1 MRVLRSSRRA
11 MRGSVGAP
19 TKPRPA
25 RPPLPPR
32 REPVPAVVQG
42 ARTRLQ
48 TLGEMV
54 KFSGGALARIPQSLR
69 YGREIWWYAAFIAIG
84 STPVALVLT
93 YFTGSECSIEAYY
106 SLSQIGAQSL
116 AGVFNAIC
124 DTREITPLFFG
135 FAIGAKVG
143 CGLVAELGTMRVNE
157 EIDALEVMG
166 IPSKIYLVSTRMLAT
181 FIVLP
186 FMYLLALGVSYLGSY
201 VVQVFQVPAGTIS
214 SGIYSDYFYR
224 FLNLQDLGFSLIKAV
239 VFAFLIVCV
248 AVYYG
253 YNVTGG
259 AVGIG
264 RAVARTMAL
273 ALVITVVVNALLTQ
287 IFWGTNP
294 NLPIQI

>member
-1 MRVLRSSRRA
+1 MAVATRA
-11 MRGSVGAP
+11 PIQTPV
-19 TKPRPA
+19 RPA
-25 RPPLPPR
+25 
-32 REPVPAVVQG
+32 PAIVTG
-42 ARTRLQ
+42 LRTRIE
-48 TLGEMV
+48 TLGKMV
-54 KFSGGALARIPQSLR
+54 TFAGGALVRIPQSTR
-69 YGREIWWYAAFIAIG
+69 YMREIWWYAAFLAIG

-93 YFTGSECSIEAYY
+93 YFTGSECSVEAYY

-166 IPSKIYLVSTRMLAT
+166 IPSKIYLVSTRMLAC
-181 FIVLP
+181 FLVLP
-186 FMYLLALGVSYLGSY
+186 FMYLLSLGISY
-201 VVQVFQVPAGTIS
+201 VGSFVVQMYQVPAGTIS
-214 SGIYSDYFYR
+214 SGIYGDYFYR
-224 FLNLQDLGFSLIKAV
+224 FINLQDLAFSMIKAV

-253 YNVTGG
+253 YHVTGG

-264 RAVARTMAL
+264 KAVAKTMAL

-287 IFWGTNP
+287 VFWGTNP
-294 NLPIQI
+294 NLPIQV

>member
-1 MRVLRSSRRA
+1 MTAATSRLR
-11 MRGSVGAP
+11 GW
-19 TKPRPA
+19 
-25 RPPLPPR
+25 
-32 REPVPAVVQG
+32 
-42 ARTRLQ
+42 TR
-48 TLGEMV
+48 TLGEVVRFAAVGIVQMPRSV
-54 KFSGGALARIPQSLR
+54 RYLR
-69 YGREIWWYAAFIAIG
+69 EVWWYAAFIAIG

-93 YFTGSECSIEAYY
+93 YFTGSECSVEAYY

-157 EIDALEVMG
+157 EIDALQVMG
-166 IPSKIYLVSTRMLAT
+166 IPTRVYLVSTRMLAC

-186 FMYLLALGVSYLGSY
+186 FMYLLALAISYTGSW
-201 VVQVFQVPAGTIS
+201 VVQHFQIAQVSDGA
-214 SGIYSDYFYR
+214 YFDYFWR
-224 FLNLQDLGFSLIKAV
+224 FLNVQDLVFSMLKAV
-239 VFAFLIVCV
+239 IFAILIVCV
-248 AVYYG
+248 AVYHG

-264 RAVARTMAL
+264 RAVARTMAT
-273 ALVITVVVNALLTQ
+273 ALVMVVVVNAVLTQ
-287 IFWGTNP
+287 LFWGSNP

>member
-1 MRVLRSSRRA
+1 MAVATPVRPPPRAPAVEPRR
-11 MRGSVGAP
+11 GVGAGVRSRLE
-19 TKPRPA
+19 TLGKIVNFA
-25 RPPLPPR
+25 GG
-32 REPVPAVVQG
+32 AVVH
-42 ARTRLQ
+42 
-48 TLGEMV
+48 
-54 KFSGGALARIPQSLR
+54 IPQSTR
-69 YGREIWWYAAFIAIG
+69 YMREIWWYAAFLAIG

-93 YFTGSECSIEAYY
+93 YFTGSECSVEAYY

-166 IPSKIYLVSTRMLAT
+166 IPSKIYLVSTRMLSC

-186 FMYLLALGVSYLGSY
+186 FMYLLSLGISYVGSY
-201 VVQVFQVPAGTIS
+201 VVQMYQVPSGTIS
-214 SGIYSDYFYR
+214 SGVYGDYFYR
-224 FLNLQDLGFSLIKAV
+224 FINVQDLGFSMIKAV

-264 RAVARTMAL
+264 KAVAKTMAL

-287 IFWGTNP
+287 VFWGTNP

>member
-1 MRVLRSSRRA
+1 MAAVVKPAKPPAPATSRRL
-11 MRGSVGAP
+11 G
-19 TKPRPA
+19 RPS
-25 RPPLPPR
+25 RFSGVR
-32 REPVPAVVQG
+32 NGIE
-42 ARTRLQ
+42 
-48 TLGEMV
+48 TLGNIV
-54 KFSGGALARIPQSLR
+54 NFAADAIAHIPQSTR
-69 YGREIWWYAAFIAIG
+69 YMREVWWYAAFLAVG

-93 YFTGSECSIEAYY
+93 YFTGSECSVEAYY

-166 IPSKIYLVSTRMLAT
+166 IPSKIYLVSTRMLAC

-186 FMYLLALGVSYLGSY
+186 FMYLLSLGMSYLGSY
-201 VVQVFQVPAGTIS
+201 VVQMFQIPSGSIS
-214 SGIYSDYFYR
+214 SGVYADYFYR
-224 FLNLQDLGFSLIKAV
+224 FLNLQDLAFSMIKAV
-239 VFAFLIVCV
+239 TFAFLIVCV

-264 RAVARTMAL
+264 KAVAKTMAV
-273 ALVITVVVNALLTQ
+273 ALVVTVVVNALLTQ

-294 NLPIQI
+294 NLPIAT

>member
-1 MRVLRSSRRA
+1 MAIVA
-11 MRGSVGAP
+11 AP
-19 TKPRPA
+19 PNKPPTPAPKRMA
-25 RPPLPPR
+25 RPS
-32 REPVPAVVQG
+32 
-42 ARTRLQ
+42 RLAGVRNSVE
-48 TLGEMV
+48 TLGKV
-54 KFSGGALARIPQSLR
+54 VNFAGGAIGHIPKSTR
-69 YGREIWWYAAFIAIG
+69 YMREVWWYAAFLAIG
-84 STPVALVLT
+84 STPIALVLT

-166 IPSKIYLVSTRMLAT
+166 IPSKIYLVSTRMLAC

-186 FMYLLALGVSYLGSY
+186 FMYILALGVSYLGSY
-201 VVQVFQVPAGTIS
+201 VVQMVQVPSGTIS
-214 SGIYSDYFYR
+214 SGVYSDYFFR
-224 FLNLQDLGFSLIKAV
+224 FLNVQDLFFSMIKAV

-264 RAVARTMAL
+264 KAVAKTMAV
-273 ALVITVVVNALLTQ
+273 ALVVTVVVNALLTQ

-294 NLPIQI
+294 NLPIAT

>member
-1 MRVLRSSRRA
+1 MATVSRSA
-11 MRGSVGAP
+11 PPATGIRGAI
-19 TKPRPA
+19 
-25 RPPLPPR
+25 
-32 REPVPAVVQG
+32 E
-42 ARTRLQ
+42 
-48 TLGEMV
+48 TLGKIV
-54 KFSGGALARIPQSLR
+54 SFSGGAIGRIPMSTL
-69 YGREIWWYAAFIAIG
+69 YMREVWWYAAFLAIG

-93 YFTGSECSIEAYY
+93 YFTGSECSVESYY

-116 AGVFNAIC
+116 AGVFNGIC
-124 DTREITPLFFG
+124 DTREVTPLFFG

-166 IPSKIYLVSTRMLAT
+166 IPSRVYLVSTRMLSC

-186 FMYLLALGVSYLGSY
+186 FMYLLSLGVSYVGSY
-201 VVQVFQVPAGTIS
+201 VVQMVQIPAGTIS
-214 SGIYSDYFYR
+214 SGVYLDYFYR
-224 FLNLQDLGFSLIKAV
+224 YINLEDLGFSMIKAV

-264 RAVARTMAL
+264 RAVAKTMATS
-273 ALVITVVVNALLTQ
+273 LVLTVVVNALLTQ
-287 IFWGTNP
+287 IFWGNNP

>member
-1 MRVLRSSRRA
+1 MAIKQRKRAAGAGSGVKSRVA
-11 MRGSVGAP
+11 
-19 TKPRPA
+19 
-25 RPPLPPR
+25 
-32 REPVPAVVQG
+32 
-42 ARTRLQ
+42 
-48 TLGEMV
+48 TLGNIV
-54 KFSGGALARIPQSLR
+54 NFATAQIAHIPQSTR
-69 YGREIWWYAAFIAIG
+69 YLKEVWWYAAFLAIG
-84 STPVALVLT
+84 STPIALVLT
-93 YFTGSECSIEAYY
+93 YFTGSECSVESYY

-166 IPSKIYLVSTRMLAT
+166 IPSKIYLVSTRMLAC

-186 FMYLLALGVSYLGSY
+186 FMYLLSLAISYLGSY
-201 VVQVFQVPAGTIS
+201 VVQRFQIPDKVSMGV
-214 SGIYSDYFYR
+214 YQDYFYR
-224 FLNLQDLGFSLIKAV
+224 FINVPDLLYSTIKAV

-264 RAVARTMAL
+264 RAVAKTMAV
-273 ALVITVVVNALLTQ
+273 ALVLTVVVNALLTQ
-287 IFWGTNP
+287 IFWGINP

>member
-1 MRVLRSSRRA
+1 MAVANPPAKPPAPPKRA
-11 MRGSVGAP
+11 
-19 TKPRPA
+19 PRPS
-25 RPPLPPR
+25 
-32 REPVPAVVQG
+32 
-42 ARTRLQ
+42 RLAGVRNGVE
-48 TLGEMV
+48 TLGNV
-54 KFSGGALARIPQSLR
+54 VNFAGGAIAHIPKSTR
-69 YGREIWWYAAFIAIG
+69 YMREVWWYAAFLAIG
-84 STPVALVLT
+84 STPIALVLT

-166 IPSKIYLVSTRMLAT
+166 IPSKIYLVSTRMLAC

-186 FMYLLALGVSYLGSY
+186 FMYILALGVSYLGSY
-201 VVQVFQVPAGTIS
+201 IVQMVQVPSGTIS
-214 SGIYSDYFYR
+214 SGVYSDYFFR
-224 FLNLQDLGFSLIKAV
+224 FLNVQDLFFSMIKAV

-264 RAVARTMAL
+264 KAVAKTMAV
-273 ALVITVVVNALLTQ
+273 ALVVTVVVNALLTQ

-294 NLPIQI
+294 NLPIAT

>member
-1 MRVLRSSRRA
+1 VA
-11 MRGSVGAP
+11 TV
-19 TKPRPA
+19 TRPA
-25 RPPLPPR
+25 KPPAPAPPR
-32 REPVPAVVQG
+32 RQAKPS
-42 ARTRLQ
+42 RLAGVRNGIE
-48 TLGEMV
+48 TLGNV
-54 KFSGGALARIPQSLR
+54 ANFAGGAILHIPKSTR
-69 YGREIWWYAAFIAIG
+69 YMREVWWYAAFLAIG
-84 STPVALVLT
+84 STPIALVLT
-93 YFTGSECSIEAYY
+93 YFTGSECSVEAYY

-166 IPSKIYLVSTRMLAT
+166 IPSKIYLVSTRMLAC

-186 FMYLLALGVSYLGSY
+186 FMYLLSLGVSYVGSY
-201 VVQVFQVPAGTIS
+201 VVQMFQIPSGSIS
-214 SGIYSDYFYR
+214 SGVYNDYFFR
-224 FLNLQDLGFSLIKAV
+224 FLNVEDLIFSMIKAV

-264 RAVARTMAL
+264 KAVAKTMAT
-273 ALVITVVVNALLTQ
+273 ALVVTVVVNALLTQ
-287 IFWGTNP
+287 IFWGNNP
-294 NLPIQI
+294 NLPIAT

>member
-1 MRVLRSSRRA
+1 MAILTPVRP
-11 MRGSVGAP
+11 AP
-19 TKPRPA
+19 IPAPAPAPRPR
-25 RPPLPPR
+25 RPAAAGVR
-32 REPVPAVVQG
+32 GRIENFG
-42 ARTRLQ
+42 R
-48 TLGEMV
+48 MV
-54 KFSGGALARIPQSLR
+54 NFAGGALAHIPQSTR
-69 YGREIWWYAAFIAIG
+69 YMREIWWYAAFLAVG

-93 YFTGSECSIEAYY
+93 YFTGSECSVEAYY
-106 SLSQIGAQSL
+106 SLSQIGAQSP

-181 FIVLP
+181 FMVLP
-186 FMYLLALGVSYLGSY
+186 FMYLLSLGVSYVGSY
-201 VVQVFQVPAGTIS
+201 VVQMFQIPAGTIS
-214 SGIYSDYFYR
+214 SGIYGDYFYR
-224 FLNLQDLGFSLIKAV
+224 FINLQDLAFSMIKAV

-264 RAVARTMAL
+264 KAVAKTMAL

-294 NLPIQI
+294 NLPIQV

>member
-1 MRVLRSSRRA
+1 MAVTTT
-11 MRGSVGAP
+11 G
-19 TKPRPA
+19 RPA
-25 RPPLPPR
+25 RPQPPQPPR
-32 REPVPAVVQG
+32 RSAPPAVVTG
-42 ARTRLQ
+42 MRARLEN
-48 TLGEMV
+48 LGRMV
-54 KFSGGALARIPQSLR
+54 QFSGGALAHIPQSTR
-69 YGREIWWYAAFIAIG
+69 YMREIWWYAAFIAIG

-93 YFTGSECSIEAYY
+93 YFTGSECSVEAYY

-116 AGVFNAIC
+116 AGVFNALC

-201 VVQVFQVPAGTIS
+201 VVQMFQVPAGTIS

-224 FLNLQDLGFSLIKAV
+224 FINLQDIGFSLIKAV

-264 RAVARTMAL
+264 RAVAKTMAL

-287 IFWGTNP
+287 VFWGVNP
-294 NLPIQI
+294 NLPIQV

>member
-1 MRVLRSSRRA
+1 VAIVS
-11 MRGSVGAP
+11 AP
-19 TKPRPA
+19 R
-25 RPPLPPR
+25 RPPAPPPKRLPR
-32 REPVPAVVQG
+32 ASRFAGAQG
-42 ARTRLQ
+42 GLQ
-48 TLGEMV
+48 TLGNIV
-54 KFSGGALARIPQSLR
+54 NFAGGAIAHIPRSTR
-69 YGREIWWYAAFIAIG
+69 YMREVWWYAAFLAIG
-84 STPVALVLT
+84 STPIALVLT

-166 IPSKIYLVSTRMLAT
+166 IPSKIYLVSTRMLAC

-186 FMYLLALGVSYLGSY
+186 FMYLLSLAVSYLGSY
-201 VVQVFQVPAGTIS
+201 VVQMVQVPSGTIS
-214 SGIYSDYFYR
+214 SGVYSDYFFR
-224 FLNLQDLGFSLIKAV
+224 FLNVEDLFFSMIKAV

-264 RAVARTMAL
+264 RAVAKTMAV
-273 ALVITVVVNALLTQ
+273 ALVVTVVVNALLTQ

-294 NLPIQI
+294 NLPIAT